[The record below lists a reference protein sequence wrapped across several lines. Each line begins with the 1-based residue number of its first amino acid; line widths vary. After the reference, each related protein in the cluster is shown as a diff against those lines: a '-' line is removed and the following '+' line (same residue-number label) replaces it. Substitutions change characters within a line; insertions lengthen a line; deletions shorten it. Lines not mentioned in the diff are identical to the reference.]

1 MNSITQD
8 MKYRQSLMEFAL
20 RHGVSK
26 ASRKYNRTRSYIY
39 FWQARYD
46 GSIESLTWIVNT
58 SSDSFYKEQVVLNST
73 GVL

>member
-1 MNSITQD
+1 
-8 MKYRQSLMEFAL
+8 MEFAL